1 MFRKAVCIKLP
12 LLLILVY
19 YIVASIQDHAKDNG
33 DIYVQHKQDSK
44 CFNNL
49 EREANATIPLQI
61 SNSTGNELEDVVR
74 LCNSSFSIPT
84 DHIMQFNTDGA
95 LADTVDK
102 TGMCFIRCYFEKS
115 GLIQNWKLNKDQIVQ
130 KMWPLAA
137 DSVDFC
143 ESEAKQEMNACVRTY
158 AIAKCLMQRRFEGT
172 CNPSAV

>member
-102 TGMCFIRCYFEKS
+102 TGMVKNE
-115 GLIQNWKLNKDQIVQ
+115 
-130 KMWPLAA
+130 
-137 DSVDFC
+137 
-143 ESEAKQEMNACVRTY
+143 QEMNACVRTY